1 MAEQG
6 SAGQSWAGRIAAVIV
21 IVVLII
27 GGYYALSSRPD
38 QKAGEAVE
46 VSVVPPAADGAAK
59 PAAPAAS
66 APSETAAAPA
76 APAPATPAP
85 DATAVAQPA
94 EPAPATPEAATP
106 GSQQTASAPAPNAA
120 AASETPAPGTV
131 APSFDVVRVEPSGEA
146 VVAGTAEPNANVQ
159 IMDGAKTIAEGTAND
174 RGEWAMT
181 LDTPL
186 DPGSHD
192 LTIRTTS
199 PDKKTETLS
208 EQSVAVSVPE
218 KPGSSP
224 LVVLDNPGGA
234 TKVLQTP
241 QPSSGTAAGPKPDV
255 TVDAVA
261 FQDGKLFISGSA
273 AIGGIVRIYVDG
285 VVVGD
290 AAVDEDGRWQIAT
303 DRAVGS
309 GQHTIRAD
317 RIEKETGKVIA
328 RAEVPFQQTGDVA
341 TLMDV
346 GTAGGGS
353 AGIAS
358 SGSADLQ
365 KVVIKRGDNL
375 WTISRKLY
383 GKGVRFSTIYEVN
396 NDQIRNPDLIYPG
409 QVFLLPAGDTRWKE

>member
-27 GGYYALSSRPD
+27 GGYYALSSRPE
-38 QKAGEAVE
+38 QKAGQAVE
-46 VSVVPPAADGAAK
+46 VSVVPPAADSATK
-59 PAAPAAS
+59 PAATAPA
-66 APSETAAAPA
+66 ETAAAPA
-76 APAPATPAP
+76 VPATSPTPAPSAP
-85 DATAVAQPA
+85 DATAAAQPS
-94 EPAPATPEAATP
+94 EPAPAAPAATAE
-106 GSQQTASAPAPNAA
+106 GSQPTAAAPASTAPAA
-120 AASETPAPGTV
+120 PAAGTA
-131 APSFDVVRVEPSGEA
+131 APSFDVVRVEPSGDA

-241 QPSSGTAAGPKPDV
+241 QPSDGTAAGPKPDV

-261 FQDGKLFISGSA
+261 FQDGKLYISGSA

-341 TLMDV
+341 TLLDV

-353 AGIAS
+353 AGVS
-358 SGSADLQ
+358 STGSADLQ

-383 GKGVRFSTIYEVN
+383 GKGMRFSTIYEAN